1 MTFTLLACETP
12 PSSYEAEPAV
22 RVGRSVNSLIRVRL
36 ALVYIGGQVRLKFDG
51 KYKWLTES
59 ARAQTRPA
67 RPLATGLISHGEAL
81 TLRRKSSEL
90 QCGS

>member
-12 PSSYEAEPAV
+12 PSSYEAKPAV

-67 RPLATGLISHGEAL
+67 RPLATGLQTVYIITFPYIICLFFIEI
-81 TLRRKSSEL
+81 
-90 QCGS
+90 